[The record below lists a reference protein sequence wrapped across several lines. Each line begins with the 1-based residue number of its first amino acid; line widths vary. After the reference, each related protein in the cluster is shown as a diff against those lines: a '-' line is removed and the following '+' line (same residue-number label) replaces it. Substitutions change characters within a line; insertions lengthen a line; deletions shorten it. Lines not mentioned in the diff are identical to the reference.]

1 MEFSELVKKRY
12 SARKYKPKK
21 VEREKLLKIL
31 EAGRVAPT
39 ANNSQPQRL
48 LVLEKEESL
57 EKLKKTSK
65 TFDAPL
71 AIIVCADHEETWKR
85 SYDGKDSAD
94 IDASI
99 ITDHMMLQAEELG
112 LGSVWV
118 CSFDPEILRKE
129 FKIPS
134 HVEPVNILIIGYPEG
149 NAPSE
154 NRHDKTRKRIEETVF
169 YETF

>member
-1 MEFSELVKKRY
+1 MEFSKLVKKRY
-12 SARKYKPKK
+12 SARKYEAKK
-21 VEREKLLKIL
+21 VEKEKLLKIL

-39 ANNSQPQRL
+39 AHNYQPQRL
-48 LVLEKEESL
+48 LVLEKEENL
-57 EKLKKTSK
+57 EKLKKASK

-85 SYDGKDSAD
+85 PHDKKDSAD

-118 CSFDPEILRKE
+118 CSFDPEILREE
-129 FKIPS
+129 FKIPP

-149 NAPSE
+149 NAPSG
-154 NRHDKTRKRIEETVF
+154 NRHDKTRKRLEKTVF